1 MYHLVY
7 VSYATRSL
15 SDQDL
20 LKILQSSRENN
31 KALGITGM
39 LIYLHERFIQAL
51 EGNEQKVQTLLE
63 KIKEDPMHKKVT
75 LILEGTSPHRLFKNW
90 SMGFKNLSTADFTQL
105 SGFTDIENFFAKPVA
120 YSEGHAVMTFLQ
132 LFYKKNFV
140 DHPEVTTY

>member
-7 VSYATRSL
+7 ISYATRSL

-51 EGNEQKVQTLLE
+51 EGNEQKVQALFE
-63 KIKEDPMHKKVT
+63 KIKMDPMHKKVT
-75 LILEGTSPHRLFKNW
+75 LILEGTSRHRLFKNW
-90 SMGFKNLSTADFTQL
+90 SMGFKNLSNTDFSNL
-105 SGFTDIENFFAKPVA
+105 KGFTDIEKYFAKPIA
-120 YSEGHAVMTFLQ
+120 FTEGHAVMTFLQ

-140 DHPEVTTY
+140 DHPEVTTP